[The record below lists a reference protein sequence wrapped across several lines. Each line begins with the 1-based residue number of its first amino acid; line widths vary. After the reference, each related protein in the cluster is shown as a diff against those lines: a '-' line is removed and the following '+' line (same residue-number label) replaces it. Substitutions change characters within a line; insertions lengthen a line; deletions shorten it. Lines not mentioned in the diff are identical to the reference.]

1 VVAVR
6 TEALAHTVAS
16 VHREFAHIAAVRIEV
31 AVRTVVGHIAAVR
44 IEVAAHIVVA
54 RTVVGHIAAVRIEVD
69 SHIAVVPESV
79 LAHGWSLPT
88 WFNSS
93 NYSYDFRA
101 PIISIT

>member
-1 VVAVR
+1 V
-6 TEALAHTVAS
+6 ALAHTVAS
-16 VHREFAHIAAVRIEV
+16 VHREFA
-31 AVRTVVGHIAAVR
+31 HIAAVR

-54 RTVVGHIAAVRIEVD
+54 RTVVGHIAAVRIEVAAHIVVARIAAVRTEVG
-69 SHIAVVPESV
+69 SHIAVVPGSV
-79 LAHGWSLPT
+79 LAHGWGLPT